1 MTEDE
6 MTDDQRAADP
16 SVEPAEEQKSAF
28 PSAITILA
36 MVIVAVWIAA
46 FFIPSGKYQFDESNR
61 PIPGSYA

>member
-6 MTDDQRAADP
+6 MTVDQRAADP

-46 FFIPSGKYQFDESNR
+46 FFFPSG
-61 PIPGSYA
+61 